1 VRVPA
6 RPVLWLCG
14 PSGVGKTAVG
24 WEYFSQLTRAGVAA
38 GFVDIDQLGICYP
51 EPAADP
57 GRYRMKTQNLGDVV
71 ATFGAAGMRCVVV
84 SGVVDPRHGVDAD
97 LLPQAALTLG
107 RLRAADHVIRER
119 LAARDET
126 VDGVDD
132 ALREADE
139 LDASDFADF
148 CVDTTALTV
157 PEVVEL
163 ARERSRGWP
172 SGTGATRAR
181 VAGAAACQ
189 LDLATRQS
197 GSAGSGPVLLV
208 CGPTGVGKS
217 TVGWE
222 VYMRL
227 RRAGLT
233 AAYLD
238 LDQIGFCRPA
248 PRDDPGNHR
257 VKARNLAAIWTTYRA
272 AGAQC
277 LVAVGPAEDG
287 CAARTYADALPAST
301 MTLCRLHAGPDELT
315 RRILRRGQ
323 GAGSWAQPGDPLVGR
338 PVAELR
344 RIAAQAVAMANSRE
358 RAGPG
363 ELRIDTEGRTV
374 AQAADLV
381 VAQLRWPGLSG

>member
-1 VRVPA
+1 VTVPA
-6 RPVLWLCG
+6 CPVLWLCG

-24 WEYFSQLTRAGVAA
+24 WEYFTQLTRAGVAA
-38 GFVDIDQLGICYP
+38 GFVDIDQLGTCYP

-71 ATFGAAGMRCVVV
+71 ATFAAAGTRCVVV
-84 SGVVDPRHGVDAD
+84 SGVVDPRDGVDSE
-97 LLPQAALTLG
+97 LLPQAVLTLG
-107 RLRAADHVIRER
+107 RLRAADHVLRER

-126 VDGVDD
+126 LDGVDD
-132 ALREADE
+132 ALREAGE

-157 PEVVEL
+157 AEVVGL
-163 ARERSRGWP
+163 ARERSGGWP
-172 SGTGATRAR
+172 FGTGATG
-181 VAGAAACQ
+181 VNTSQLHLAA
-189 LDLATRQS
+189 RQS
-197 GSAGSGPVLLV
+197 GSPNAGPVLLL

-222 VYMRL
+222 VYVRL

-238 LDQIGFCRPA
+238 LDQVGFCRPA
-248 PRDDPGNHR
+248 PRDDPGSHR

-272 AGAQC
+272 AGAQG
-277 LVAVGPAEDG
+277 LVAVGPVEDG
-287 CAARTYADALPAST
+287 RAARTYADALPAAT
-301 MTLCRLHAGPDELT
+301 MTLCRLHAGSGELT

-323 GAGSWAQPGDPLVGR
+323 GGGSWAQPGDPLIGK
-338 PVAELR
+338 PEAELR
-344 RIAAQAVAMANSRE
+344 RIAAEAAATADRTE

-363 ELRIDTEGRTV
+363 ELRIDTDGCTAAE
-374 AQAADLV
+374 AADLV
-381 VAQLRWPGLSG
+381 VAQLRWPGLPG

>member
-1 VRVPA
+1 MPPA
-6 RPVLWLCG
+6 ISILWLCG

-57 GRYRMKTQNLGDVV
+57 GRYRVKTQNLGAVV
-71 ATFGAAGMRCVVV
+71 ATFAAAGMRCVVV
-84 SGVVDPRHGVDAD
+84 SGVVDPRHGVDAQ
-97 LLPQAALTLG
+97 LLPQAVLTLG
-107 RLRAADHVIRER
+107 RLRAAHHVLRER

-126 VDGVDD
+126 VDGVDN

-157 PEVVEL
+157 PAVVEL
-163 ARERSRGWP
+163 ARQRSGGWP
-172 SGTGATRAR
+172 SGTGATSAR
-181 VAGAAACQ
+181 VAGATARQ
-189 LDLATRQS
+189 PDLATRRS
-197 GSAGSGPVLLV
+197 GPASAGPVLLV

-222 VYMRL
+222 VYVRL
-227 RRAGLT
+227 RRAGLA

-248 PRDDPGNHR
+248 PHGDPGNHR

-277 LVAVGPAEDG
+277 LVAVGPVEDG
-287 CAARTYADALPAST
+287 RAASTYADTLPAAT
-301 MTLCRLHAGPDELT
+301 MTLCRLHAGSDELT

-323 GAGSWAQPGDPLVGR
+323 GGGSWAQPGDPLIGR
-338 PVAELR
+338 PEAELR
-344 RIAAQAVAMANSRE
+344 RIAAEAVAIATRTE
-358 RAGPG
+358 RAGPA

-374 AQAADLV
+374 AEAADLV
-381 VAQLRWPGLSG
+381 VAQLRWPGVSG